1 MGLEVIPKLTFE
13 QFREL
18 PSDGKRYE
26 LIHGEVH
33 VTPSPATRHQ
43 FALQNLSQDL
53 GTFVSKNRL
62 GDICQAPLDVRLG
75 EETVLQ
81 PDLIFISNA
90 RAGIIQ
96 ENWIAGA
103 PDLAVEVL
111 SPSTAGYDRAIKLP
125 VYAEARVP
133 EVWFID
139 PKARTVEVLTLQG
152 AKYLVEATYAGHH
165 VLTSNLF
172 PGWQLS
178 LDDLFD
184 FRGRF

>member
-53 GTFVSKNRL
+53 GMFACNNRL
-62 GDICQAPLDVRLG
+62 GDVCQAPLDVRLG

-96 ENWIAGA
+96 ENWIAGS

-111 SPSTAGYDRAIKLP
+111 SSSTAGHDRAIKLP

-139 PKARTVEVLTLQG
+139 PKAKTVELLTLQG
-152 AKYLVEATYAGHH
+152 TKYLVEATYAGHH
-165 VLTSNLF
+165 ILTSNLF
-172 PGWQLS
+172 PGWQIS
-178 LDDLFD
+178 LDDLFN

>member
-1 MGLEVIPKLTFE
+1 MGAEVITKLTFE

-26 LIHGEVH
+26 LVHGAVH

-43 FALQNLSQDL
+43 LTLQNLLENL
-53 GTFVSKNRL
+53 GPYVHKSHL
-62 GDICQAPLDVRLG
+62 GELCPAPLDVRLG

-81 PDLIFISNA
+81 PDFIFVSNA
-90 RAGIIQ
+90 RGGIIQ

-111 SPSTAGYDRAIKLP
+111 SPSTAGHDRAIKLP
-125 VYAEARVP
+125 IYAQAQVP

-139 PKARTVEVLTLQG
+139 PKAKTVEVLTLQG

-165 VLTSNLF
+165 LLTSNLF

>member
-1 MGLEVIPKLTFE
+1 MGIEVVPKLTFE

-18 PSDGKRYE
+18 PYDGKRYE
-26 LIHGEVH
+26 LVHGEVH
-33 VTPSPATRHQ
+33 VTPSSATRHQ
-43 FALQNLSQDL
+43 FTLQNLYENLASYVHKNEL
-53 GTFVSKNRL
+53 GEL
-62 GDICQAPLDVRLG
+62 CLAPLDVRLG

-96 ENWIAGA
+96 ENWIEGA

-111 SPSTAGYDRAIKLP
+111 SPSTAGHDRATKLP
-125 VYAEARVP
+125 IYAEARVP

-139 PKARTVEVLTLQG
+139 PKAKTVEVLRLHGT
-152 AKYLVEATYAGHH
+152 KYMVEATYAGHH
-165 VLTSNLF
+165 ILTSKLF
-172 PGWQLS
+172 SGWQLS